1 MEDFDFKTPWD
12 FGNKESWGKVFFVL
26 ESFEGLE
33 DFRLIFGI
41 P

>member
-1 MEDFDFKTPWD
+1 MCLVSKPLVGLETKIL
-12 FGNKESWGKVFFVL
+12 GGKVFFVL
-26 ESFEGLE
+26 ESFEGLG